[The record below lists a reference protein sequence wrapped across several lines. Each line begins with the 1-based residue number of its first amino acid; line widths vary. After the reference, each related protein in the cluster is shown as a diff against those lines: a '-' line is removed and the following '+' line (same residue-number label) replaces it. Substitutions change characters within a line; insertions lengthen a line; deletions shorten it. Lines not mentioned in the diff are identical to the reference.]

1 MGVTTDRCK
10 SDITVESIFTLEHH
24 NAVSII
30 FLVDVLR
37 ASFQLR
43 SRRVLF
49 LPLRRHGLFLWTV
62 PRRFRMCAAP
72 SSHETQL
79 LHSRSRFWVHA
90 LHLLFRSLVWYHTC
104 LEVDRQS
111 NRNVKPERPNFKY
124 TLHSSGTS
132 EAQDMAGRTARVEN
146 VVARLALVRRSAAE
160 GTSAWNLRARSHVR
174 ATPSKDLDRDRRQR
188 ENWELK
194 DDGRP
199 DDPESKRE
207 LL

>member
-30 FLVDVLR
+30 FLVDVSR
-37 ASFQLR
+37 ALFPASIPQGFFFCHCGDMDSFSGR
-43 SRRVLF
+43 F
-49 LPLRRHGLFLWTV
+49 

-160 GTSAWNLRARSHVR
+160 GTFRL
-174 ATPSKDLDRDRRQR
+174 
-188 ENWELK
+188 E
-194 DDGRP
+194 
-199 DDPESKRE
+199 PESKKPCASDAVQGS
-207 LL
+207 